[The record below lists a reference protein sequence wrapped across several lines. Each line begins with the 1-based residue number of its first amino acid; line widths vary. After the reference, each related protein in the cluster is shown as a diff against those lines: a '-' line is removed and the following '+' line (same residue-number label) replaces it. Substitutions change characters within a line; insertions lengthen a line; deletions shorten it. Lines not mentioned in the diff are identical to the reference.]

1 MRIRI
6 NPDRPN
12 ALKLSPSGKRNGR
25 KEAGEKRRL
34 GVCMREMSGEDHQ
47 SPRQGLRS
55 RKEEP
60 NFKPLKNGT
69 NVTWHYRSAIGH
81 GTIKSVYKM
90 GTNYDNTMYNIK
102 QHDYH
107 ISKTGSKEPAVV
119 HHYGRALTVA
129 K

>member
-1 MRIRI
+1 
-6 NPDRPN
+6 
-12 ALKLSPSGKRNGR
+12 
-25 KEAGEKRRL
+25 
-34 GVCMREMSGEDHQ
+34 MREMSIGKSSKS
-47 SPRQGLRS
+47 SPRTS
-55 RKEEP
+55 KSKEEP

-90 GTNYDNTMYNIK
+90 GTDDDNTMYNIK
-102 QHDYH
+102 QRDYH

-119 HHYGRALTVA
+119 HHYGRALTVV

>member
-1 MRIRI
+1 
-6 NPDRPN
+6 
-12 ALKLSPSGKRNGR
+12 
-25 KEAGEKRRL
+25 
-34 GVCMREMSGEDHQ
+34 MREMSRGRSSKS
-47 SPRQGLRS
+47 SPRTS
-55 RKEEP
+55 KSKEEP
-60 NFKPLKNGT
+60 NFKPLKSGT

-107 ISKTGSKEPAVV
+107 ISKTGSREPAVV
-119 HHYGRALTVA
+119 QHYGRALTIA